1 MKEEDRPGLVVFVIL
16 TDGEE
21 NSSREYNL
29 QAVRTLITQQK
40 EKFNW
45 DFVFLGANQDAVLT
59 GTTMGFDAGSSMTYD
74 AGSEGVT
81 SMAGSVGR
89 YVKDVRADKK
99 QMFLMEE
106 RASAAKEFDSTTND
120 STSDDSTNND
130 STNEASA
137 KPTD

>member
-1 MKEEDRPGLVVFVIL
+1 
-16 TDGEE
+16 
-21 NSSREYNL
+21 
-29 QAVRTLITQQK
+29 
-40 EKFNW
+40 
-45 DFVFLGANQDAVLT
+45 
-59 GTTMGFDAGSSMTYD
+59 MGFDAGSSMTYD

-89 YVKDVRADKK
+89 YVRDVRADKK

-106 RASAAKEFDSTTND
+106 RAAAAKEFDSTSDSSTGDGSTND
-120 STSDDSTNND
+120 D